1 MSEVNKPIDCK
12 KDSSPYEKILI
23 HPIEKDKKHKE
34 EAKNKEERPSHFKL
48 FSALILCFE
57 KILSPFNPDKQTT
70 SPILV
75 QTILKDVLAFR
86 KLLATLAGEDLSHH
100 PDFNQQL
107 VRVWH
112 TLLDDCNSSPLKIPF
127 SWDIIDKLN
136 FFIAQIKNF
145 PIGSEHSLGYYFSL
159 HAGDHWIPFPFMD
172 LLQQLHQEFLSS
184 PSTSTLR
191 HWIVLLD
198 EILLTPEKT

>member
-1 MSEVNKPIDCK
+1 MSEVNKPIPYK
-12 KDSSPYEKILI
+12 KDLSPYEKILI

-34 EAKNKEERPSHFKL
+34 EAKSPQEHFQL
-48 FSALILCFE
+48 FSALLLFFE
-57 KILSPFNPDKQTT
+57 KILSLFNPDRQNASSAT
-70 SPILV
+70 V
-75 QTILKDVLAFR
+75 QTILKDALAFR
-86 KLLATLAGEDLSHH
+86 KLLVTLAGEDLSHH

-112 TLLDDCNSSPLKIPF
+112 TLLDDCNSSPSKTPPSLSIF
-127 SWDIIDKLN
+127 SKVN
-136 FFIAQIKNF
+136 FFILQIKNF
-145 PIGSEHSLGYYFSL
+145 PIGAEHSLGYYFSH

-198 EILLTPEKT
+198 EILLSSGKK